1 MPPGGAFV
9 QRGVTWISGADA
21 MPYTW
26 YGHTSR
32 FREPL
37 GAAENGDNSQSPYH
51 PMIFRFPIPYQLNDI
66 PVKVTEIKIYYYTA
80 LADVYIDRIELRKSD
95 LAGSYINDAGQAGQA
110 VLDYTQ
116 DLGNGST
123 GNANATIL
131 ATPLKMTDYPYY
143 LVVTPKKDTAG
154 FDIGQIRIYGFR
166 VAWEATD

>member
-9 QRGVTWISGADA
+9 QRGVTWISGADIE
-21 MPYTW
+21 PYTW
-26 YGHTSR
+26 YSHTAR

-37 GAAENGDNSQSPYH
+37 GAAENGDTSTSPYH

-66 PVKVTEIKIYYYTA
+66 PVKVTEIKIFYYTSV
-80 LADVYIDRIELRKSD
+80 ADAYIDRIELRKSD
-95 LAGSYINDAGQAGQA
+95 LAGGYTDEF
-110 VLDYTQ
+110 DYTA

-131 ATPLKMTDYPYY
+131 SSPLKMTDYPYF
-143 LVVTPKKDTAG
+143 LIVMPKKDTAG
-154 FDIGQIRIYGFR
+154 FDIGQIRVYGFR